1 MDKDIIK
8 NKNIISIIAIII
20 LLLAIPSGLW
30 PYGYYI
36 FLRWAIA
43 GIALFVLWVA
53 YELKEKTWIGLMII
67 IVILFNPVIPVYLD
81 KETLVIIDFIAA
93 LLFLMSI
100 FKIKNEN
107 KK

>member
-1 MDKDIIK
+1 
-8 NKNIISIIAIII
+8 
-20 LLLAIPSGLW
+20 
-30 PYGYYI
+30 
-36 FLRWAIA
+36 
-43 GIALFVLWVA
+43 
-53 YELKEKTWIGLMII
+53 MII